1 MHQHRLGTDQRSDGQ
16 HGDDRTR
23 RLAAMARGALAT
35 AAAMAERAGAALA
48 PVASAAARTGWHG
61 ARSAGE
67 AIAAASRAAAE
78 RLSTAR
84 KAGPPLVLV
93 LASRNLFHDRVRLVT
108 TVIGIVF
115 SVILVTVQIGLF
127 LGFERMVT
135 TMVDHAE
142 ADLWIVPRGTR
153 NFEDP
158 SLLDERQ
165 RFRALS
171 VGGVAAVAPLVLG
184 FAEWRR
190 PDGGSTPVFVVGSDP
205 RGGGL
210 APWNVVAG
218 RADDLAAPFAVAVD
232 RSYADRLGVRG
243 VGDAGEIRDQK
254 ARIVA
259 VTAGIRSFTTTP
271 YVFAGFD
278 RARAYLG
285 TPTDRATYFL
295 VRLAPGADPDRVR
308 AQIAENLA
316 DAEVLTGAAF
326 RERSRS
332 FWLFG
337 TGAGA
342 ALFGGALLGIVVG
355 TVIVA
360 QTLYSSTKDHIAE
373 FATLR
378 AIGSSTRYI
387 VEVIL
392 WQALLSALV
401 GFALATAAGL
411 AVVAATTD
419 SALPVVMTPT
429 LVLGLLVL
437 TIAMCAVSAVAAIRE
452 VVRIDPATVLAR

>member
-1 MHQHRLGTDQRSDGQ
+1 M
-16 HGDDRTR
+16 
-23 RLAAMARGALAT
+23 
-35 AAAMAERAGAALA
+35 
-48 PVASAAARTGWHG
+48 
-61 ARSAGE
+61 
-67 AIAAASRAAAE
+67 
-78 RLSTAR
+78 
-84 KAGPPLVLV
+84 PLIVL

-115 SVILVTVQIGLF
+115 SVILVTVQIGLY

-135 TMVDHAE
+135 TMVDHAD
-142 ADLWIVPRGTR
+142 ADLWIVPKGTR

-158 SLLDERQ
+158 SLLDDRQ

-171 VGGVAAVAPLVLG
+171 IAGVADVAPLVLG

-205 RGGGL
+205 RSGGI
-210 APWNVVAG
+210 APWNLVEGSVDA
-218 RADDLAAPFAVAVD
+218 LAAPFAVAVD
-232 RSYADRLGVRG
+232 RTYFSRLGVTG
-243 VGDAGEIRDQK
+243 LGDTGEMRDQK

-259 VTAGIRSFTTTP
+259 VTSGIRSFTTTP
-271 YVFAGFD
+271 YVFAAFD
-278 RARAYLG
+278 RARGYMG
-285 TPTDRATYFL
+285 TPADRATYFL
-295 VRLAPGADPDRVR
+295 VRLATDADVTGVRDRIR
-308 AQIAENLA
+308 ANIA
-316 DAEVLTGAAF
+316 DAEVLTTAEF

-392 WQALLSALV
+392 WQALLSAVV
-401 GFALATAAGL
+401 GFLLATAVG
-411 AVVAATTD
+411 VAIVIATAD
-419 SALPVVMTPT
+419 SALPVVMTPG

-437 TIAMCAVSAVAAIRE
+437 TVLMCAVSAIAAIRE
-452 VVRIDPATVLAR
+452 VVRIDPATVLGR

>member
-1 MHQHRLGTDQRSDGQ
+1 MLHTWLTRIDTGRLR
-16 HGDDRTR
+16 
-23 RLAAMARGALAT
+23 T
-35 AAAMAERAGAALA
+35 AAATLAGRMPDWHRGAGVLRRTAGAWH
-48 PVASAAARTGWHG
+48 AAVRHRIAR
-61 ARSAGE
+61 ARQRGV
-67 AIAAASRAAAE
+67 
-78 RLSTAR
+78 
-84 KAGPPLVLV
+84 PLIVV
-93 LASRNLFHDRVRLVT
+93 LAARNLFQDRVRLVT

-135 TMVDHAE
+135 TMIDHAD

-158 SLLDERQ
+158 SLLDDRQ

-171 VGGVAAVAPLVLG
+171 IAGVADVAPLVLG

-190 PDGGSTPVFVVGSDP
+190 PDGGATPVFVVGSDP
-205 RGGGL
+205 RGGAL
-210 APWNVVAG
+210 APWNLVEGSVDA
-218 RADDLAAPFAVAVD
+218 LTAPFSVAVD
-232 RSYADRLGVRG
+232 NSYFARLGVKG
-243 VGDAGEIRDQK
+243 LGDTGEMRDQK
-254 ARIVA
+254 ARIA
-259 VTAGIRSFTTTP
+259 AITSGIRSFTTTP
-271 YVFAGFD
+271 YVFASFD
-278 RARAYLG
+278 RARGYMG
-285 TPTDRATYFL
+285 TPADRATYFL
-295 VRLAPGADPDRVR
+295 VRLAPDANVTAVRDRITR
-308 AQIAENLA
+308 NIA
-316 DAEVLTGAAF
+316 DAEVLTTAEF

-392 WQALLSALV
+392 WQALLSAVVGFFLATLV
-401 GFALATAAGL
+401 GLVIVTATAE
-411 AVVAATTD
+411 
-419 SALPVVMTPT
+419 SALPVVMTPG
-429 LVLGLLVL
+429 LVLGLLLLTVL
-437 TIAMCAVSAVAAIRE
+437 MCAVSAIAAIRE
-452 VVRIDPATVLAR
+452 VVRIDPATVLSR

>member
-1 MHQHRLGTDQRSDGQ
+1 MLQNWLTRFDRGRLRAAWQTLRATAGAWPAAVR
-16 HGDDRTR
+16 DRISRAKTR
-23 RLAAMARGALAT
+23 GVPLIVVLAA
-35 AAAMAERAGAALA
+35 
-48 PVASAAARTGWHG
+48 
-61 ARSAGE
+61 
-67 AIAAASRAAAE
+67 
-78 RLSTAR
+78 
-84 KAGPPLVLV
+84 
-93 LASRNLFHDRVRLVT
+93 RNLFQDRVRLVT

-115 SVILVTVQIGLF
+115 SVILVSVQIGLY

-135 TMVDHAE
+135 TMIDHAD

-158 SLLDERQ
+158 SLLDDRQ

-171 VGGVAAVAPLVLG
+171 IAGVAAVAPLVLG

-190 PDGGSTPVFVVGSDP
+190 PDGGATPVFVVGSDP
-205 RGGGL
+205 RGGAL
-210 APWNVVAG
+210 TPWNLVEGSIDA
-218 RADDLAAPFAVAVD
+218 LAAPSTVAVD
-232 RSYADRLGVRG
+232 RSYFARLGVRG
-243 VGDAGEIRDQK
+243 LGDAGEMRDQK

-259 VTAGIRSFTTTP
+259 VTSGIRSFTTTP
-271 YVFAGFD
+271 YVFASFD
-278 RARAYLG
+278 RARGYMG
-285 TPTDRATYFL
+285 TPADRATYFL
-295 VRLAPGADPDRVR
+295 VRLAPDAETSAVRDRI
-308 AQIAENLA
+308 AQNIA
-316 DAEVLTGAAF
+316 DAEVLTTAEF
-326 RERSRS
+326 RARSRS

-392 WQALLSALV
+392 WQALLSAVVGFFLATLV
-401 GFALATAAGL
+401 GLVIVTATA
-411 AVVAATTD
+411 D
-419 SALPVVMTPT
+419 SVLPVVMTPG
-429 LVLGLLVL
+429 LVLGLLLL
-437 TIAMCAVSAVAAIRE
+437 TLLMCAVSAVAAIRE
-452 VVRIDPATVLAR
+452 VVRIDPATVLSR

>member
-1 MHQHRLGTDQRSDGQ
+1 MRPGWIERIDMRLRTAAGPALRSGAASALSRLGDAADAL
-16 HGDDRTR
+16 HEH
-23 RLAAMARGALAT
+23 LAR
-35 AAAMAERAGAALA
+35 
-48 PVASAAARTGWHG
+48 
-61 ARSAGE
+61 
-67 AIAAASRAAAE
+67 
-78 RLSTAR
+78 AR
-84 KAGPPLVLV
+84 KRGLPLIVL
-93 LASRNLFHDRVRLVT
+93 LAWRNLFHDRVRLVT

-115 SVILVTVQIGLF
+115 SVILVTVQIGLY

-135 TMVDHAE
+135 TMIDHAD
-142 ADLWIVPRGTR
+142 ADLWIVPKGTR

-158 SLLDERQ
+158 SLLDDRQ

-171 VGGVAAVAPLVLG
+171 IAGVADVAPLVLG

-190 PDGGSTPVFVVGSDP
+190 PDGGATPVFVVGSDP

-210 APWNVVAG
+210 GPWNVVEG
-218 RADDLAAPFAVAVD
+218 RVDALATPFSVAVD
-232 RSYADRLGVRG
+232 RSYFGRLGVRG
-243 VGDAGEIRDQK
+243 LGDAGELRDQK

-259 VTAGIRSFTTTP
+259 VTSGIRSFTTTP
-271 YVFAGFD
+271 YVFAAYD
-278 RARAYLG
+278 RARAYMN
-285 TPTDRATYFL
+285 TPADRATYFL
-295 VRLAPGADPDRVR
+295 VRLRPDADATAVRDRI
-308 AQIAENLA
+308 QGNIA
-316 DAEVLTGAAF
+316 DAEVLTRAEF

-392 WQALLSALV
+392 WQALLSAVV
-401 GFALATAAGL
+401 GFLLATAAG
-411 AVVAATTD
+411 VVIVVLTAD
-419 SALPVVMTPT
+419 SALPVVMTPG

-437 TIAMCAVSAVAAIRE
+437 TVVMCAVSAVAAIRE
-452 VVRIDPATVLAR
+452 VVRIDPATVLSR